1 MSAPVSHA
9 AALMSADQYRQEAQ
23 KMLAWAE
30 TWTSGLGTDPQPN
43 YPYAAHF
50 IGCAQVYALLAISAQ
65 AAENRE
71 DVPF

>member
-9 AALMSADQYRQEAQ
+9 AALMSADQYRQEAG
-23 KMLAWAE
+23 KMLRCADLFESTEPEQAFLV
-30 TWTSGLGTDPQPN
+30 S
-43 YPYAAHF
+43 
-50 IGCAQVYALLAISAQ
+50 CAQVYALLAISAQ

>member
-1 MSAPVSHA
+1 MSAPVYHA
-9 AALMSADQYRQEAQ
+9 AALMSADQYRLEAQ
-23 KMLAWAE
+23 KMLDGADHFEAQE
-30 TWTSGLGTDPQPN
+30 PK
-43 YPYAAHF
+43 AAYL